1 MLLIT
6 GSKGQ
11 LGSELKKLLPDAI
24 FTDKDELDIT
34 NAEKVKKFIKIHD
47 IDTIINCAAY
57 TKVDKSEDEPEI
69 AIKINAVGPE
79 NLAKSGAKMIHI
91 STDYVFDG
99 NSHQPYEP
107 EDKANPVSVYG
118 RSKLA
123 GEQAVLKNSDS
134 AIIIRTAWLYSSY
147 GTNFVKTI
155 AKLGAEKEKIR
166 VVSDQIGSP
175 TYAADLAKCILQ
187 IIPQFKSEFKGI
199 YHFTN
204 EGVCS
209 WYDFAEKIIKI
220 LGLSCEVEAIPSS
233 EYPTKATRPF
243 YSVLSKDKIKRDFG
257 IKIRH
262 WEKGLREC
270 LKQF

>member
-6 GSKGQ
+6 GSRGQ
-11 LGSELKKLLPDAI
+11 LGSELKKLLSDAI
-24 FTDKDELDIT
+24 FTDKYELDIT
-34 NAEKVKKFIKIHD
+34 DAEKVQKFIKIHN

-57 TKVDKSEDEPEI
+57 TKVDKAEDEPEI
-69 AIKINAVGPE
+69 AKKVNAIGPE
-79 NLAKSGAKMIHI
+79 NLAKSGAKIIHI

-99 NSHQPYEP
+99 NGHKPYEP
-107 EDKANPVSVYG
+107 EDKTNPISVYG

-123 GEQAVLKNSDS
+123 GEQAILENSDS

-147 GTNFVKTI
+147 GVNFVNTI
-155 AKLGAEKEKIR
+155 AKIGAEKEKIR
-166 VVSDQIGSP
+166 VVFDQIGSP
-175 TYAADLAKCILQ
+175 TYAADLAKCIVQL
-187 IIPQFKSEFKGI
+187 IPQFKSGFKKV

-209 WYDFAEKIIKI
+209 WYDLAEKIIKI
-220 LGLSCEVEAIPSS
+220 LGLSCEVEAISSS

-243 YSVLSKDKIKRDFG
+243 YSVLSKEKIKRDFG
-257 IKIRH
+257 VKIRH
-262 WEKGLREC
+262 WEEGLREC